1 MVGRAG
7 AEIQTRHIKGYCWT
21 TLRCPYPG
29 RVETRR
35 GSELLACTDCG
46 PRNDVARL
54 GCHYCLDFAA
64 DGFAVRIPDRD
75 LEIVVWLLVLMQSA
89 AVPVP
94 IECPAGLHRN
104 RLPGDEQGAIP
115 NLDPR
120 IADPFWVRYRV
131 IEVPSIVRHGEW
143 KRGVRSLLGRLAKA
157 TNKNCQA
164 DQAGE
169 NPHAT
174 RLLRTRVC
182 HRRYRG
188 VTLSVCNSMRS
199 GW

>member
-21 TLRCPYPG
+21 TLRCPSSG

-75 LEIVVWLLVLMQSA
+75 LEIVVWLLVLIQSA

-104 RLPGDEQGAIP
+104 RLPGDERGALP

-120 IADPFWVRYRV
+120 IADPLRYRV
-131 IEVPSIVRHGEW
+131 IEVPSIFRHGEW
-143 KRGVRSLLGRLAKA
+143 KRGGRSLLGRLAKA

-164 DQAGE
+164 DQAAKIRMPLGYCE
-169 NPHAT
+169 RPYAID
-174 RLLRTRVC
+174 
-182 HRRYRG
+182 
-188 VTLSVCNSMRS
+188 VTAV
-199 GW
+199 